1 MSEEE
6 ILAPLQGDP
15 QRLGEQG
22 FVIGRGNLPHQADRR
37 GGNIVV
43 VVTLAKLA
51 RTLVLHFDTGDPIDL
66 IARKFISVIV
76 DYRVTG
82 LVQVAG

>member
-1 MSEEE
+1 
-6 ILAPLQGDP
+6 
-15 QRLGEQG
+15 
-22 FVIGRGNLPHQADRR
+22 
-37 GGNIVV
+37 VV
-43 VVTLAKLA
+43 AVTLAKLA

-82 LVQVAG
+82 LIQVAG